1 MLDLLDIEGAII
13 TIDAIGTQE
22 AIVNKIV
29 NKGGHYVLP
38 VKENQ
43 KELRKEIKS
52 QFDSYNNLYE
62 NPEIIHKKNFWK
74 GSRTNR
80 RKGIFFK
87 LQYIKN

>member
-62 NPEIIHKKNFWK
+62 NPEIIHKKTFEKDHGRIEEGN
-74 GSRTNR
+74 
-80 RKGIFFK
+80 IF
-87 LQYIKN
+87 